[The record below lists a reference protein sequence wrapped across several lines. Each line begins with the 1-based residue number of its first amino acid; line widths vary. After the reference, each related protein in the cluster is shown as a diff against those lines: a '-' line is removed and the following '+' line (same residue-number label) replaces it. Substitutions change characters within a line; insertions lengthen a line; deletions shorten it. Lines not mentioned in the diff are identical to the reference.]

1 MDAPKGDDVGNSG
14 GGLGWKTDGKVLHRF
29 VLFCLM
35 ELRVKGNNAWLEW
48 FYYCRCVA
56 LIGEVFL

>member
-1 MDAPKGDDVGNSG
+1 MHPKEMMLEILVED
-14 GGLGWKTDGKVLHRF
+14 WDGKQMAKFLHRF

>member
-1 MDAPKGDDVGNSG
+1 MDAPKGDDVGSSG